1 MYTYRPTLKYSMHD
15 VPPGV
20 LLLYTANKGVYTARV
35 YSTTVREF
43 VPDPLVSPKPRA
55 FVALAPLL
63 YTEFQV
69 DKPIE

>member
-1 MYTYRPTLKYSMHD
+1 MRD

-43 VPDPLVSPKPRA
+43 VPDPLFTPKSSE
-55 FVALAPLL
+55 FKALAPLL
-63 YTEFQV
+63 EAKFQV
-69 DKPIE
+69 DKNW